1 MITKGKRILKTLFWN
16 FSVFIFLL
24 IILEIFLFFKG
35 YECGMVDKNRH
46 FKKVNK
52 LITLG
57 GYTTDNDG
65 ILKVDSS
72 AGNYNS
78 NYILEG
84 KQRIKFI
91 QQKELW
97 TSDLHHTPHIIGRD
111 YLALKQQKLNN
122 EFSSFISTIKLKNNQ
137 TEVEQ
142 AYLDYSNS
150 PINSDGFRSIEFKN
164 FDTDKTKVL
173 LLGDSFVWGHYTEN
187 KTDSFADILS
197 SKGYI
202 VFNTG
207 IVGTDLPQY
216 HAIIKKYI
224 SIIQPDIVITN
235 ICLGNDIQQFDRKI
249 NKNIPVYFP
258 TNAGNIM
265 SCPSGISISTADSA
279 YQNIIEINSIQQ
291 NSNINIIM
299 SSSRITSQLWGILS
313 DFRFKHIDFT
323 NQPAKE
329 YWNKVE
335 KINEKY
341 GYSMNRIYL
350 EKIDSIAAENNA
362 ISIHSIIAKND
373 NIHISTDSITTL
385 LDGYKNFHTHYNITD
400 SDYAKDG
407 HYNEAGHQKYAESLD
422 SIIIVNK

>member
-1 MITKGKRILKTLFWN
+1 MISKGKRILKTLLWN
-16 FSVFIFLL
+16 FSIFIFLL

-35 YECGMVDKNRH
+35 YECGMVQNNSR
-46 FKKVNK
+46 FKRVDQLIMLDGYITDEDGITKVNSNARK
-52 LITLG
+52 
-57 GYTTDNDG
+57 
-65 ILKVDSS
+65 
-72 AGNYNS
+72 YNK
-78 NYILEG
+78 NYILKG
-84 KQRIKFI
+84 KEINNAKYFKI
-91 QQKELW
+91 NNLDYG
-97 TSDLHHTPHIIGRD
+97 THILGRD

-173 LLGDSFVWGHYTEN
+173 LLGDSFTWGHNAEN
-187 KTDSFADILS
+187 KTDSFANILS

-207 IVGTDLPQY
+207 ITATDLPQY
-216 HAIIKKYI
+216 HAILKKYI
-224 SIIQPDIVITN
+224 SIIQPDIVISN
-235 ICLGNDIQQFDRKI
+235 IYLGNDIQQFDRKP
-249 NKNIPVYFP
+249 NKDIPVFFP
-258 TNAGNIM
+258 TNAGYIM

-291 NSNINIIM
+291 NSRINRIM
-299 SSSRITSQLWGILS
+299 SSSRITTQVWGILS